1 MRENLHR
8 EITLTELAHSVNL
21 SVWRLCHLFRSD
33 VGMSPIKYLKLLRLE
48 KAKHLLETSFLSVKE
63 ITYQVGINDDSHF
76 VRDFKKTFGK
86 APTLYRAEKNERAN
100 ASDNE
105 NPGVP
110 IRAFHA
116 KKSLAILFPTINV
129 ITYTVSIASLSYT

>member
-8 EITLTELAHSVNL
+8 EITLTELAHTVNL

-33 VGMSPIKYLKLLRLE
+33 VGMSPIKYLKLLRME

-86 APTLYRAEKNERAN
+86 APTLYRAHKNEQAN
-100 ASDNE
+100 ASDE
-105 NPGVP
+105 EHPGSAA
-110 IRAFHA
+110 RAFHA
-116 KKSLAILFPTINV
+116 KKSLAILFPAVNL
-129 ITYTVSIASLSYT
+129 ITCTVSIAGATYT

>member
-33 VGMSPIKYLKLLRLE
+33 VGMSPIKYLKILRME

-63 ITYQVGINDDSHF
+63 ITYQVGINDESHF
-76 VRDFKKTFGK
+76 VRDFKKAYGE
-86 APTLYRAEKNERAN
+86 APTHYRALVKEQSHTTDQDKQKSERA
-100 ASDNE
+100 
-105 NPGVP
+105 
-110 IRAFHA
+110 RAA
-116 KKSLAILFPTINV
+116 KNSLAILFPTLNV
-129 ITYTVSIASLSYT
+129 LSYTVSVVTSA